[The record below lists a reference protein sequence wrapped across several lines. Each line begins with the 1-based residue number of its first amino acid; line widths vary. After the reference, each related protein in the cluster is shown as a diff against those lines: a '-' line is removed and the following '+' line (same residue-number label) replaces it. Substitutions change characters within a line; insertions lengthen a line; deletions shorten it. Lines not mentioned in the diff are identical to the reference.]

1 MLMCPTVMVVQSQSR
16 LRMSRQA
23 VIQPLQSQ
31 EEIESPSTKRSRV
44 EEKDDAL
51 QKLPSLCANVR
62 AISSNHDSLNPRKK
76 HDDAQTKP
84 ALSCENHHDTLGN
97 TDSVVGIKEIPSN
110 SSPHTT
116 NEGAADRTT
125 PLVRAE
131 SSSSDGDLPSR
142 NPPMK
147 RARILSTDEVDSFIR
162 IPTSPQTQITISK
175 EKAVTP
181 TDTNHITR
189 NNTANSIFSKKIGE
203 KKNVH
208 QITANNAIA
217 NSSTTESAST
227 SKPTPTPHTASATA
241 IPTEATNSCSENNN
255 MIAPG
260 KEEKDSLPALK
271 KVQPLI
277 KSEIVENI
285 AATSKEILQS
295 PTASLTSTKE
305 VIQSKTLITD
315 KARPKGTVL
324 ETSVQE
330 SLIQSVLKES
340 AEEICKKTETAAMSI
355 IKNTSAQQAL
365 SSTSLPFL
373 PANQINAAGN
383 SGIKVN
389 KNSSSVPSKPT
400 TAPTATK
407 KKKMSAGNKRKRSG
421 SSGSASSQKSKGQT
435 SGRWTQEE
443 HLAFLEGLTE
453 CGREWKKVALRI
465 PTRTSAQIRSHAQK
479 YFAKLLRDQE
489 SSASNA
495 NVAML
500 HGDLST
506 PLTSVGPG
514 IVVMVEGGRI
524 SGTIITSPGASALA
538 PSVRRNVERIV
549 ANPRAAQQEV
559 ENTMDALRE
568 RYRQLQQ
575 RLEDRQRSR
584 DGHKISRDQQ
594 QHTLSSEASHTGA
607 SSEISTFA
615 SPPGISQKLKQRN
628 RLSSSS
634 RKRMHLP
641 INHRSSRQFS
651 SDENSVCSNV
661 SSIAASRTDLGNEE
675 IIALQVLGDSL
686 PHSESASDLQ
696 VLGAEVMHGD
706 GTISSMH
713 DNMSSSPYDQ
723 LAPLPGVGTDNDS
736 LMNNGASVTSNDNN
750 FPNGGGGDAA
760 TSGSLSVGGISVM
773 EDPAT
778 IATNAPAM

>member
-1 MLMCPTVMVVQSQSR
+1 M
-16 LRMSRQA
+16 
-23 VIQPLQSQ
+23 QPLQSQ

-76 HDDAQTKP
+76 HDDARTKA
-84 ALSCENHHDTLGN
+84 ALSCENHHDTLGS
-97 TDSVVGIKEIPSN
+97 TDSVIGIKEIPSH

-116 NEGAADRTT
+116 NEGATDRTT

-131 SSSSDGDLPSR
+131 SASSDGDLPSR

-162 IPTSPQTQITISK
+162 IPTSPQTQITITK

-181 TDTNHITR
+181 TDKNHITH
-189 NNTANSIFSKKIGE
+189 NNTANSISSKKIGE
-203 KKNVH
+203 KKNSVLMDVH

-227 SKPTPTPHTASATA
+227 SKPTPTPNTASAATA
-241 IPTEATNSCSENNN
+241 TTSSCSENNN

-260 KEEKDSLPALK
+260 KEEKDSLPALE
-271 KVQPLI
+271 KVKPLI
-277 KSEIVENI
+277 KTEIVKI
-285 AATSKEILQS
+285 AAAATSKATLQS
-295 PTASLTSTKE
+295 PTTSLTSTSE
-305 VIQSKTLITD
+305 VIQSKTSITD

-324 ETSVQE
+324 ETTSVQE
-330 SLIQSVLKES
+330 PMIQSVVQES
-340 AEEICKKTETAAMSI
+340 AEISKKTETAAMSI

-365 SSTSLPFL
+365 SSTSTPFL
-373 PANQINAAGN
+373 PANQINAVSN
-383 SGIKVN
+383 SGVKVN
-389 KNSSSVPSKPT
+389 KNSSSVPSTPT
-400 TAPTATK
+400 TGPTASK
-407 KKKMSAGNKRKRSG
+407 KKKMSSGNKRKRSG

-443 HLAFLEGLTE
+443 HQAFLEGLTE

-479 YFAKLLRDQE
+479 YFAKLQRDQE
-489 SSASNA
+489 SNASNA

-506 PLTSVGPG
+506 PLTPVGPG
-514 IVVMVEGGRI
+514 IVVMGEGGRI
-524 SGTIITSPGASALA
+524 SGTIITSPGATALA

-549 ANPRAAQQEV
+549 ANPRAAQREV

-568 RYRQLQQ
+568 RYRQLQL
-575 RLEDRQRSR
+575 RLEDRRRSR

-594 QHTLSSEASHTGA
+594 QPTLSSQASHTGA

-615 SPPGISQKLKQRN
+615 SPPGISQKQKQIN

-641 INHRSSRQFS
+641 INHRSSRLSS

-696 VLGAEVMHGD
+696 VLGTEVMHGD
-706 GTISSMH
+706 GTMPSMH

-750 FPNGGGGDAA
+750 IPISGGGDAA
-760 TSGSLSVGGISVM
+760 TSGSLSVGGISAM

-778 IATNAPAM
+778 IATNATAT